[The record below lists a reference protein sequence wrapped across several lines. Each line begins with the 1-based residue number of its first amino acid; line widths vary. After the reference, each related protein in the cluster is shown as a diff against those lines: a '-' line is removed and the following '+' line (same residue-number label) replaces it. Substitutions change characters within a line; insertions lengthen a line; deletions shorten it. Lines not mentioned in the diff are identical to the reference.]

1 MEGRKAAFWSK
12 EAAVD
17 KLAKGYFLDKLLTVK
32 ALFEIGER
40 EQTGLKTG

>member
-1 MEGRKAAFWSK
+1 MEGRKATFWSK

-17 KLAKGYFLDKLLTVK
+17 KLVKGYFWDKLLTVK

-40 EQTGLKTG
+40 EQNGLKTG